1 VGLELDEAWSFVGRK
16 AEKRWLPAAM
26 CRRTRQI
33 VAFVI
38 GDRSAKTCARLRSK
52 IPSGYRQCQSF
63 SDFWKAY
70 GPSLRPLDPPAGRQD
85 LRRGRAHGAFLLMR
99 SGSGWRGMFGRRS
112 HFRSPTGC
120 ISWSRSGSSPATTKS
135 CHLTFSHPLVN
146 RCDQGSE
153 QRNRAE
159 GQEAAPALL

>member
-38 GDRSAKTCARLRSK
+38 GDRSAKTCARLWSK

-70 GPSLRPLDPPAGRQD
+70 GQVFDSQIHQQVGKTS
-85 LRRGRAHGAFLLMR
+85 GEVAHMERFY
-99 SGSGWRGMFGRRS
+99 
-112 HFRSPTGC
+112 
-120 ISWSRSGSSPATTKS
+120 S
-135 CHLTFSHPLVN
+135 C
-146 RCDQGSE
+146 
-153 QRNRAE
+153 
-159 GQEAAPALL
+159 APAAAGAVCSEDALIFEV